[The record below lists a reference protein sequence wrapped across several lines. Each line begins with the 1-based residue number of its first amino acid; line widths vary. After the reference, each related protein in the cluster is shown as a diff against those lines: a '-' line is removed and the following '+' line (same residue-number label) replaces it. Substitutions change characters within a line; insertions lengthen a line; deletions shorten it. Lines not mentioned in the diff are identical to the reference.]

1 MELFTQKVRD
11 KNLSWHTL
19 TETDREELCAE
30 SLFEAAKTFEN
41 GVVDGTKRKGYLLTK
56 ATRVLK
62 KTVEM
67 LQEQLKGS
75 LFEPKHCEA
84 VFEHT
89 AKYLAL
95 HGKIDR
101 YDVCYSN

>member
-1 MELFTQKVRD
+1 MG
-11 KNLSWHTL
+11 
-19 TETDREELCAE
+19 
-30 SLFEAAKTFEN
+30 FEN
-41 GVVDGTKRKGYLLTK
+41 GVFSGTKRNEYLVTK
-56 ATRVLK
+56 AKRGLL

-67 LQEQLKGS
+67 LQEQMKGS

-89 AKYLAL
+89 AKYLSL

-101 YDVCYSN
+101 YDVCYSNDKWFIV